1 MGGKGSAPPPPDYI
15 GAANTQAAASKELT
29 NIQNFANRPTINTP
43 FGSQSWMTSATTD
56 PATGQAVTSWTQNN
70 TLAPGLQDALNAQI
84 GLQNERSQLA
94 GSFMDRVSSEYS
106 RPFDYQ
112 SLPQMAL
119 ANAPGNLQTRTT
131 DYTPGITTAFGFGR
145 PQGNVGT
152 ESLQRGLDTGDNPML
167 PQVDSGYRDRVAD
180 QLMQRMQPVHNYQQQ
195 QLETRLANQ
204 GFTQGSEAY
213 NRALTE
219 LQQRQAN
226 ERFNALDQAGN
237 EAQRLFGMQMGARQQ
252 AFNEDVTGGNFYNQ
266 AANQAFNQGLQAGQF
281 RNQAIGQ
288 DYSQGLGSAQF
299 QNQALGQ
306 AQALDLARMQAQNQA
321 LAQGYGLNQQFAD
334 AQNRLRQQAI
344 AEQMQRRGM
353 SLNEMNALLSGQQVS
368 MPNMPSFAAA
378 QRSETPNILGA
389 TQMGY
394 DAALGAANAQNA
406 AFGNLLGAGAQ
417 LGSAAFMFSDR
428 RLKSNL
434 KRVGTHSI
442 GVGIYDYTMMG
453 MPQRGVIAQEVQRVR
468 PDLVK
473 RHANG
478 YLMVNYGG
486 L

>member
-43 FGSQSWMTSATTD
+43 FGSQSWQTSAQVD
-56 PATGQAVTSWTQNN
+56 PATGQTVTSWTQNN
-70 TLAPGLQDALNAQI
+70 TLAPALQSALNAQI
-84 GLQNERSQLA
+84 GLQNDRSQLA
-94 GSFMDRVSSEYS
+94 GNFMDRVASEYQ
-106 RPFDYQ
+106 RPFDYA
-112 SLPQMAL
+112 SLPQMAE
-119 ANAPGNLQTRTT
+119 ANPVGNLQTGLAN
-131 DYTPGITTAFGFGR
+131 YTPGISTAFGFGG
-145 PQGNVGT
+145 PQGNVQT
-152 ESLQRGLDTGDNPML
+152 ESLQRGLSTGDNPDL
-167 PQVDSGYRDRVAD
+167 PQIDAGYRDRVAD

-204 GFTQGSEAY
+204 GFTVGSEAY

-219 LQQRQAN
+219 LQQRQAS

-288 DYSQGLGSAQF
+288 DYSQNLGAAQF

-321 LAQGYGLNQQFAD
+321 AAQQFGLNQQFAD
-334 AQNRLRQQAI
+334 ARNRLRQQAI

-434 KRVGTHSI
+434 KRVGTHST

-453 MPQRGVIAQEVQRVR
+453 MPQRGVIAQEVERVR